1 MDSFILIIEK
11 TFAGI
16 FKILNNDFV
25 SLFQNVNLP
34 YNNHYD
40 EMNSSITIYGIN
52 VTMFDLLIGAV
63 IISCVIYTFSV
74 VVRK

>member
-1 MDSFILIIEK
+1 MDDFIKIIED

-16 FKILNNDFV
+16 FKIFNNDFV
-25 SLFQNVNLP
+25 SLFQNANLP
-34 YNNHYD
+34 YNNHYHQ
-40 EMNSSITIYGIN
+40 MNSSITVYGIN
-52 VTMFDLLIGAV
+52 VTLFDLLIGAV